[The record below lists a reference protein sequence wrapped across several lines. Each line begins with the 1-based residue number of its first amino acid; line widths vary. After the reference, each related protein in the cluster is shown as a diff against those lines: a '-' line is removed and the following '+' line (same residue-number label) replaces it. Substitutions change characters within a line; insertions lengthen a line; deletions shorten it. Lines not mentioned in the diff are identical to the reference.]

1 MEEKIRTKNK
11 EELLMPK
18 TRNPYT
24 GKMITVSSLV
34 PYAGRSGGKRTAY
47 CARTAKIRGNWKTN
61 PNSKN
66 LVQRRR
72 WKCRYVKGELRI

>member
-1 MEEKIRTKNK
+1 
-11 EELLMPK
+11 MPR

-34 PYAGRSGGKRTAY
+34 PYAGRKGAKRTAY
-47 CARTAKIRGNWKTN
+47 CARTAKIKGNWKRN

-72 WKCRYVKGELRI
+72 WKCPYVLGELRL

>member
-1 MEEKIRTKNK
+1 
-11 EELLMPK
+11 MPK

-34 PYAGRSGGKRTAY
+34 SSAGRPGPKRRAY
-47 CARTAKIRGNWKTN
+47 CSRTAKIKGSWKRN
-61 PNSKN
+61 KNSKN

-72 WKCRYVKGELRI
+72 WKCPYVPGELRL